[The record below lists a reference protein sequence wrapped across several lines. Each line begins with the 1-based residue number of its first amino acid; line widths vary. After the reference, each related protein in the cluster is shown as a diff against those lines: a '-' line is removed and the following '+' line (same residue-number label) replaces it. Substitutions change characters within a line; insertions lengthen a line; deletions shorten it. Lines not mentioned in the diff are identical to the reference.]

1 MPTPARPV
9 LGVKIAAYVAVAAAV
24 ATLWLDTEPQRVPVT
39 LLVAVFTALLPMS
52 RTMVRLPAPVVFGLL
67 LVEGCLITAV
77 GFLTVHATARIIL
90 VLVVIPNCAR
100 LPRRY
105 SAVCY
110 GLFPL
115 FIALPS
121 LVDGRLLEVGPTL
134 LSLVPAFVAAVAF
147 GEGFWKLRTLL
158 EENTKLLDE
167 LVAAQRQ
174 LHPEP
179 AAPMPTGPF
188 TRREAEVL
196 VLVAK
201 GFTNKE
207 IADRLFLAEG
217 TVKNRV
223 SGILEKIQVK
233 DRTQAALRARELGVI

>member
-1 MPTPARPV
+1 MPAPARPV

-24 ATLWLDTEPQRVPVT
+24 ATLWLDSEPQRIPVT

-52 RTMVRLPAPVVFGLL
+52 RAMVRLPAPVVFGLL

-77 GFLTVHATARIIL
+77 GFLTVHPTVRIIL
-90 VLVVIPNCAR
+90 LLVVIPNGAR
-100 LPRRY
+100 LPRRF

-115 FIALPS
+115 FVALPS
-121 LVDGRLLEVGPTL
+121 LIEGRLQEVGPAL

-167 LVAAQRQ
+167 LVAAQKQ

-179 AAPMPTGPF
+179 TPTPKGPF

-223 SGILEKIQVK
+223 SSILEKIQVK